1 MKLLSDACEYALR
14 AVVWLAQQPRDYF
27 TVGQIA
33 EATCAAP
40 GYLVKVL
47 QALAKAGILAA
58 RRGSQGG
65 FQFTRNAAEL
75 TVLEVIRAVD
85 PLQRIEVCPLGKAS
99 HDKAL
104 CPLHRRIDQAIAAI
118 EQSFAQVT
126 IQDLITETA
135 QTQGVCRA
143 LIGGCSPTIGS
154 LEL

>member
-14 AVVWLAQQPRDYF
+14 AVVWLAQQPQDHY

-33 EATCAAP
+33 EATSAAP

-47 QALAKAGILAA
+47 QALAKADILAA

-65 FQFTRNAAEL
+65 FKLTRSPAEL
-75 TVLEVIRAVD
+75 SVLDVIRAVD
-85 PLQRIEVCPLGKAS
+85 PPQRIQTCPLGRGS

-104 CPLHRRIDQAIAAI
+104 CPLHWRIDQAIAAL

-126 IQDLITETA
+126 IQDLIRETVR
-135 QTQGVCRA
+135 TQGVCRA
-143 LIGGCSPTIGS
+143 LIANPYPVIGS
-154 LEL
+154 VEI

>member
-14 AVVWLAQQPRDYF
+14 ATVWLAQQPQDFY

-33 EATCAAP
+33 QATSAAP

-65 FQFTRNAAEL
+65 FQLMRPAAQL
-75 TVLEVIRAVD
+75 SVLEVIRAVD
-85 PLQRIEVCPLGKAS
+85 PPERIRTCPLGRELHNKE
-99 HDKAL
+99 L
-104 CPLHRRIDQAIAAI
+104 CPLHRRIDQAIAAL

-126 IQDLITETA
+126 IQDLITETSQSPA
-135 QTQGVCRA
+135 ACRA
-143 LIGGCSPTIGS
+143 LLAGSSIAIGS
-154 LEL
+154 IEI